1 MSERAPEL
9 PRTLSFRDLLLFKLV
24 AIVNMSLLTP
34 QASLGRP
41 ALWLWA
47 AAFVLFFVPEVV
59 AVLALSKRYPDEGGL
74 YTWANR
80 QFGPTHGFISGWY
93 YWTGNLFYFPMQLV
107 YLAGVIAYAAQ
118 GADSRLVDDK
128 TFVAMVA
135 LGWLA
140 LVTAINFVGLGVGK
154 WLPNVGAVCTAFT
167 AVLIASAGV
176 VAWRSGAPAPAPA
189 DLPSAGELFA
199 GLSVMCF
206 AFMGVELASTMGS
219 EIRNPERDLPRAAMA
234 AGALTLATYVSVTW
248 ALQQLLPAGDIGAI
262 EGILQGVDLG
272 VGRLGLEWLAAP
284 LAAVM
289 AVSLAGGL
297 AAWYAGSTRIPFVA
311 GFTHALPSA
320 LGRVHPRWGSPY
332 VALFTQGALTVA
344 LIATTMWGSTVREGY
359 QVLLRSSVITTL
371 VPFCYMFAGLV
382 RLRDEPAWKRAAGV
396 VGLLVSTVGMMAA
409 FVPGEDVGSVPLYEA
424 KLLAGSLLPLAMGL
438 AFFARARYRA
448 RRAGAGLLEF
458 VTEDSGASKA
468 P

>member
-1 MSERAPEL
+1 MSDHAPEL
-9 PRTLSFRDLLLFKLV
+9 PRTLTFRDLVLFKLV
-24 AIVNMSLLTP
+24 AIVNVSLLTP
-34 QASLGRP
+34 SAGLGRP

-47 AAFVLFFVPEVV
+47 VAFALFFIPEVV
-59 AVLALSKRYPDEGGL
+59 AVLTLAKRYPEEGGI
-74 YTWANR
+74 YMWADR
-80 QFGPTHGFISGWY
+80 CFGATHGFVSGWY

-107 YLAGVIAYAAQ
+107 YLAGVLAYAAH
-118 GADSRLVDDK
+118 GADSPLVDDK
-128 TFVAMVA
+128 TFVALVA
-135 LGWLA
+135 LAWLA
-140 LVTAINFVGLGVGK
+140 LVTIVNFVGLGVGK
-154 WLPNVGAVCTAFT
+154 WLPNVGAVCTAVT
-167 AVLIASAGV
+167 AILIASAGV
-176 VAWRSGAPAPAPA
+176 AAWQAGASAPVRA
-189 DLPSAGELFA
+189 DLPSAGAVFS

-206 AFMGVELASTMGS
+206 AFMGVELVSSMGG
-219 EIRNPERDLPRAAMA
+219 EIRRPDRDLPRAAVA
-234 AGALTLATYVSVTW
+234 AGLLTLVIYISVTW
-248 ALQQLLPAGDIGAI
+248 ALQQLLPARDIGAI

-272 VGRLGLEWLAAP
+272 VRRLGLERIAAP
-284 LAAVM
+284 LASVM

-311 GFTHALPSA
+311 GFNNALPAA

-382 RLRDEPAWKRAAGV
+382 RLRDEPAWTRAAGV
-396 VGLLVSTVGMMAA
+396 VGLTVSVAGMMAA

-438 AFFARARYRA
+438 ALFARARYRA
-448 RRAGAGLLEF
+448 RRAGAGPLEF
-458 VTEDSGASKA
+458 AARESGASKTR
-468 P
+468 

>member
-1 MSERAPEL
+1 M
-9 PRTLSFRDLLLFKLV
+9 T
-24 AIVNMSLLTP
+24 
-34 QASLGRP
+34 
-41 ALWLWA
+41 
-47 AAFVLFFVPEVV
+47 
-59 AVLALSKRYPDEGGL
+59 
-74 YTWANR
+74 
-80 QFGPTHGFISGWY
+80 
-93 YWTGNLFYFPMQLV
+93 
-107 YLAGVIAYAAQ
+107 
-118 GADSRLVDDK
+118 
-128 TFVAMVA
+128 
-135 LGWLA
+135 
-140 LVTAINFVGLGVGK
+140 
-154 WLPNVGAVCTAFT
+154 
-167 AVLIASAGV
+167 
-176 VAWRSGAPAPAPA
+176 
-189 DLPSAGELFA
+189 
-199 GLSVMCF
+199 
-206 AFMGVELASTMGS
+206 
-219 EIRNPERDLPRAAMA
+219 
-234 AGALTLATYVSVTW
+234 AGALTLAIYVSVTW

-311 GFTHALPSA
+311 GFTHALPAA

>member
-1 MSERAPEL
+1 MTDRTPEL
-9 PRTLSFRDLLLFKLV
+9 PRTLTFRDLLLFKLV
-24 AIVNMSLLTP
+24 AIVNVSLLTP
-34 QASLGRP
+34 SAGLGRP

-47 AAFVLFFVPEVV
+47 VAFALFFVPEVV

-74 YTWANR
+74 YTWASR

-107 YLAGVIAYAAQ
+107 YLAGVLAYAAQ
-118 GADSRLVDDK
+118 GAESRLVDDK
-128 TFVAMVA
+128 TFVASVA

-140 LVTAINFVGLGVGK
+140 LVTAVNFVGLGVGK

-176 VAWRSGAPAPAPA
+176 VAWRSGSAAPVPA
-189 DLPSAGELFA
+189 DLPPAGEIFS

-219 EIRNPERDLPRAAMA
+219 EIKHPDRDLPRAAMA
-234 AGALTLATYVSVTW
+234 AGALTLGIYVSVTW
-248 ALQQLLPAGDIGAI
+248 ALQQLLPPGEIGVI

-272 VGRLGLEWLAAP
+272 VRRLRLEWLATP
-284 LAAVM
+284 LAIVM

-311 GFTHALPSA
+311 GFNDALPAA

-332 VALFTQGALTVA
+332 VALLTQGALTIGF
-344 LIATTMWGSTVREGY
+344 IAVTMWGSSVREGY
-359 QVLLRSSVITTL
+359 QVLLKSSVITTL
-371 VPFCYMFAGLV
+371 IPFSYMFLGLV
-382 RLRDEPAWKRAAGV
+382 GLKDEPAWKRAAGAA
-396 VGLLVSTVGMMAA
+396 GLLVSVAGMIAA
-409 FVPGEDVGSVPLYEA
+409 FVPGGDVTSVARYEA
-424 KLLAGSLLPLAMGL
+424 KLLAGSLLPLLVGL
-438 AFFARARYRA
+438 AFFVRA
-448 RRAGAGLLEF
+448 RRRARPAWPLADGAR
-458 VTEDSGASKA
+458 
-468 P
+468 